1 MPENRRQ
8 KNEREGGDFFE
19 RLAEHPAAR
28 RWILIG
34 GIAGIALIFL
44 SGLFTGGESAAENG
58 APETGR
64 LVSAQEYAAGLQ
76 QELAALISGMEGAGD
91 AQVLVTLDRS
101 SEQIYATEERS
112 SARTESAGSDGES
125 ETTYFSV
132 RGSDGSE
139 QALPLTELQPVIRGV
154 VVVCPG
160 GGDPA
165 VAERITQAVTTA
177 LDISSAR
184 VCVVQSK

>member
-1 MPENRRQ
+1 MNGWQSILPRA
-8 KNEREGGDFFE
+8 GGF
-19 RLAEHPAAR
+19 
-28 RWILIG
+28 
-34 GIAGIALIFL
+34 
-44 SGLFTGGESAAENG
+44 
-58 APETGR
+58 
-64 LVSAQEYAAGLQ
+64 
-76 QELAALISGMEGAGD
+76 
-91 AQVLVTLDRS
+91 S
-101 SEQIYATEERS
+101 SE
-112 SARTESAGSDGES
+112 GSRA
-125 ETTYFSV
+125 TYFSV

>member
-58 APETGR
+58 APETGQ

-76 QELAALISGMEGAGD
+76 
-91 AQVLVTLDRS
+91 
-101 SEQIYATEERS
+101 
-112 SARTESAGSDGES
+112 
-125 ETTYFSV
+125 
-132 RGSDGSE
+132 
-139 QALPLTELQPVIRGV
+139 
-154 VVVCPG
+154 
-160 GGDPA
+160 
-165 VAERITQAVTTA
+165 
-177 LDISSAR
+177 
-184 VCVVQSK
+184 